1 MNDSNTSIII
11 DEIYEKLLVKNFLVI
26 GLYVPVFITAL
37 LANVLVVWVV
47 IKEQYM
53 RRSSE
58 VQLDQNSLAYEMR
71 TRGNERVS
79 VRQGYGYG
87 CRPNRQVRSANG
99 RDFSPLRH
107 SPSCSGRPVD
117 WRTLNED
124 REDTVDQK
132 TTKIGTTS
140 SKWVSRHDGQSASF
154 LSKMSLK
161 GGGVTNYFLV
171 NLSIADLFVALVCM
185 PNAAY
190 AAYTSVYSFGE
201 YACKISAYLQ
211 CVSVA
216 SSIFTITAM
225 AVDRYLA
232 ITRPFGFFYRCFNKR
247 TTTIIILLMWILS
260 LALFMPVLLVTGT
273 SKLEYIEV
281 QNKSLYINVHFCGEH
296 WEKSSMSPVQQALG
310 ITWFIFMFVLPG
322 LIILFAYSMMSRTLC
337 SGVPPFDNN
346 DGVTCMQQRNRLMRS
361 RKRVACILLLLAFI
375 FAGCWLPYHVVNLLG
390 DVGNDNYKELTM
402 YLLLLGHANSALNP
416 VIYCALSRRFRNSI
430 KDLICV
436 DIHFTRRRQ
445 NMQIGFQFREQL
457 IVTWGRI
464 RAVKWV
470 CKKDNVCAGALL

>member
-53 RRSSE
+53 RS
-58 VQLDQNSLAYEMR
+58 
-71 TRGNERVS
+71 
-79 VRQGYGYG
+79 
-87 CRPNRQVRSANG
+87 
-99 RDFSPLRH
+99 
-107 SPSCSGRPVD
+107 
-117 WRTLNED
+117 
-124 REDTVDQK
+124 
-132 TTKIGTTS
+132 
-140 SKWVSRHDGQSASF
+140 
-154 LSKMSLK
+154 
-161 GGGVTNYFLV
+161 VTNYFLV

-445 NMQIGFQFREQL
+445 NMQWADSSGSGAQL
-457 IVTWGRI
+457 HYLHRI
-464 RAVKWV
+464 KSVPTVHNQLHFTLARLQSSPKTSMTCAV
-470 CKKDNVCAGALL
+470 

>member
-53 RRSSE
+53 RRSPWP
-58 VQLDQNSLAYEMR
+58 YF
-71 TRGNERVS
+71 S
-79 VRQGYGYG
+79 VTY
-87 CRPNRQVRSANG
+87 
-99 RDFSPLRH
+99 FE
-107 SPSCSGRPVD
+107 
-117 WRTLNED
+117 T
-124 REDTVDQK
+124 
-132 TTKIGTTS
+132 
-140 SKWVSRHDGQSASF
+140 
-154 LSKMSLK
+154 
-161 GGGVTNYFLV
+161 VTNYFLV

-273 SKLEYIEV
+273 SQLEYIEV

-445 NMQIGFQFREQL
+445 NMQRNRLMRSRKRVACILLLLAFIFAGCWLPYHVVNLLGDVGNDNYKELTMYLLLLGHANSALNPVIYCALSRRFRNSIKDLICVDIHFTRRRQNMQVFGYFSVGRQFR
-457 IVTWGRI
+457 I
-464 RAVKWV
+464 RGTAP
-470 CKKDNVCAGALL
+470 LLTQD